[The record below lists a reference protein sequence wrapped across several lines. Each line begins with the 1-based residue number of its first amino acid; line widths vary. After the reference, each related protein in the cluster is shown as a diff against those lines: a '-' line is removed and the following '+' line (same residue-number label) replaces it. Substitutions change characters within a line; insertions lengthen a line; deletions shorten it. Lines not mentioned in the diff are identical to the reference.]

1 MSSVRELNERVQTIV
16 ADARPYMSR
25 INVQYASQ
33 DLLEAD
39 SAMVDYFDGE
49 YSPEKLEDYK
59 KIVCTNYLRLEYILA
74 EFLKQYETSYLK
86 RNRIK
91 VANDKLLTIAK
102 DKNVPVEKRAEAL
115 NLSHHVT
122 SAYLKISDI
131 IILLE
136 DDVLEKSEQI
146 IKEYEDSC
154 LM

>member
-1 MSSVRELNERVQTIV
+1 MAN
-16 ADARPYMSR
+16 
-25 INVQYASQ
+25 
-33 DLLEAD
+33 
-39 SAMVDYFDGE
+39 
-49 YSPEKLEDYK
+49 EKL
-59 KIVCTNYLRLEYILA
+59 I
-74 EFLKQYETSYLK
+74 
-86 RNRIK
+86 
-91 VANDKLLTIAK
+91 TIAK
-102 DKNVPVEKRAEAL
+102 DRNVPVEKRAEAL